1 MVKRILLSIVML
13 MLIAYLGIAI
23 TAFNRKP
30 ANQTCRDVEL
40 VIKDTTYAGFITK
53 EEVKGILQHKG
64 IYPIGKKMERI
75 STKSLERELSKHPL
89 IDEAECYKTPSGKVC
104 VEVTQRIPIL
114 RIMSA
119 NGENYYLDNKGTVMP
134 PEAKCVAH
142 RAIVTGNVEK
152 SFAMKD
158 LYKFGVFLQNNKF
171 WDAQIEQIHVLPDR
185 NIELVPRVGD
195 HLVYLGKLEN
205 FENKLARLK
214 EFYQK
219 GPTEFIAAIELGSS
233 KITGVAGRKNSDGSM
248 QILAYAQEDSSTF
261 IRKGVIFN
269 LDKTAQSLTSII
281 NRLEGELKNSI
292 AKVYVGIGGQS
303 LRTVRNVVS
312 RDLEEEAIIS
322 EELVSAIG
330 DENVAIP
337 VVDMDILDVAPQ
349 EYKVGNNLQ
358 ANPVGLVGSH
368 IEGRFLNIVARSSV
382 RKNLEHCFQQAKIDI
397 ADQLIAP
404 LVTANAVLTESE
416 RRSGCALIDFGA
428 DTTTISVY
436 KNNILRFLT
445 VLPLGGNSITRDIT
459 TLQMEEEEAERL
471 KKTYG
476 DALYEEDES
485 EEPATCKLED
495 ESRTVELS
503 KLNNIIEARAEE
515 IIANVWNQIQISGYE
530 DKLLAGIILTG
541 GAANLKNLEE
551 MLRRRSK
558 IEKMRMAKLPRNTV
572 HAPSNILKKDGS
584 QNTLFGLLFEGNQN
598 CCLIE
603 TAPQIPVTPAT
614 PRPEP
619 EIHKTVDMFEDD
631 QELKEQARLARLK
644 KEEEEKEA
652 RAAAKEAERLRK
664 QKEKEEKERR
674 KREAGPSWIQ
684 RKIDSLTKEIF
695 SDDDMK

>member
-1 MVKRILLSIVML
+1 M
-13 MLIAYLGIAI
+13 A
-23 TAFNRKP
+23 T
-30 ANQTCRDVEL
+30 
-40 VIKDTTYAGFITK
+40 
-53 EEVKGILQHKG
+53 
-64 IYPIGKKMERI
+64 
-75 STKSLERELSKHPL
+75 
-89 IDEAECYKTPSGKVC
+89 
-104 VEVTQRIPIL
+104 
-114 RIMSA
+114 
-119 NGENYYLDNKGTVMP
+119 
-134 PEAKCVAH
+134 
-142 RAIVTGNVEK
+142 
-152 SFAMKD
+152 
-158 LYKFGVFLQNNKF
+158 
-171 WDAQIEQIHVLPDR
+171 
-185 NIELVPRVGD
+185 
-195 HLVYLGKLEN
+195 
-205 FENKLARLK
+205 
-214 EFYQK
+214 
-219 GPTEFIAAIELGSS
+219 TEFIAAIELGSS

-248 QILAYAQEDSSTF
+248 QVLAYAQEDSSTF

-312 RDLEEEAIIS
+312 RDLEDEAIIS

-330 DENVAIP
+330 DENIAIP

-368 IEGRFLNIVARSSV
+368 IEGRFLNIVARASV

-416 RRSGCALIDFGA
+416 RRSGCALIDLGA

-471 KKTYG
+471 KKAYG
-476 DALYEEDES
+476 DALYEEDPEQ
-485 EEPATCKLED
+485 EEATCKLD
-495 ESRTVELS
+495 DDSRTIKVAD
-503 KLNNIIEARAEE
+503 LNNIIEARAEE
-515 IIANVWNQIQISGYE
+515 IIANVWNQVQLSGFD

-541 GAANLKNLEE
+541 GAANLKNIEE
-551 MLRRRSK
+551 MLRKRSK
-558 IEKMRMAKLPRNTV
+558 VEKIRMAKLPRNTV

-598 CCLIE
+598 CCLTE
-603 TAPQIPVTPAT
+603 TAPQPTPT
-614 PRPEP
+614 PMTSRPEP
-619 EIHKTVDMFEDD
+619 AEVHKTADIFEDD
-631 QELKEQARLARLK
+631 QELKEQARIARLK
-644 KEEEEKEA
+644 KEEEEREA
-652 RAAAKEAERLRK
+652 KIAAKEAEKLRK

>member
-1 MVKRILLSIVML
+1 M
-13 MLIAYLGIAI
+13 A
-23 TAFNRKP
+23 T
-30 ANQTCRDVEL
+30 
-40 VIKDTTYAGFITK
+40 
-53 EEVKGILQHKG
+53 
-64 IYPIGKKMERI
+64 
-75 STKSLERELSKHPL
+75 
-89 IDEAECYKTPSGKVC
+89 
-104 VEVTQRIPIL
+104 
-114 RIMSA
+114 
-119 NGENYYLDNKGTVMP
+119 
-134 PEAKCVAH
+134 
-142 RAIVTGNVEK
+142 
-152 SFAMKD
+152 
-158 LYKFGVFLQNNKF
+158 
-171 WDAQIEQIHVLPDR
+171 
-185 NIELVPRVGD
+185 
-195 HLVYLGKLEN
+195 
-205 FENKLARLK
+205 
-214 EFYQK
+214 
-219 GPTEFIAAIELGSS
+219 TEFIAAIELGSS

-322 EELVSAIG
+322 EELVNAIG

-368 IEGRFLNIVARSSV
+368 IEGRFLNIVARASV

-471 KKTYG
+471 KKAYG
-476 DALYEEDES
+476 DALYEEDPEQ
-485 EEPATCKLED
+485 EEATCKLD
-495 ESRTVELS
+495 DDNRIIKVAD
-503 KLNNIIEARAEE
+503 LNNIIEARAEE
-515 IIANVWNQIQISGYE
+515 IVANVWNQIQLSSYE

-541 GAANLKNLEE
+541 GAANLKNLDET
-551 MLRRRSK
+551 LRKRSK
-558 IEKMRMAKLPRNTV
+558 IEKIRMAKLPRNTV
-572 HAPSNILKKDGS
+572 HASNNILKKDGS

-598 CCLIE
+598 CCLTE
-603 TAPQIPVTPAT
+603 TAPQAAPA
-614 PRPEP
+614 PSVSKPEP
-619 EIHKTVDMFEDD
+619 EVHKTVDMFEDD
-631 QELKEQARLARLK
+631 QELKEQARIARLK
-644 KEEEEKEA
+644 KEEEEREA
-652 RAAAKEAERLRK
+652 KLAAKEAEKLRK

>member
-1 MVKRILLSIVML
+1 M
-13 MLIAYLGIAI
+13 A
-23 TAFNRKP
+23 T
-30 ANQTCRDVEL
+30 
-40 VIKDTTYAGFITK
+40 
-53 EEVKGILQHKG
+53 
-64 IYPIGKKMERI
+64 
-75 STKSLERELSKHPL
+75 
-89 IDEAECYKTPSGKVC
+89 
-104 VEVTQRIPIL
+104 
-114 RIMSA
+114 
-119 NGENYYLDNKGTVMP
+119 
-134 PEAKCVAH
+134 
-142 RAIVTGNVEK
+142 
-152 SFAMKD
+152 
-158 LYKFGVFLQNNKF
+158 
-171 WDAQIEQIHVLPDR
+171 
-185 NIELVPRVGD
+185 
-195 HLVYLGKLEN
+195 
-205 FENKLARLK
+205 
-214 EFYQK
+214 
-219 GPTEFIAAIELGSS
+219 TEFIAAIELGSS

-248 QILAYAQEDSSTF
+248 QVLAYAQEDSSTF

-312 RDLEEEAIIS
+312 RDLEDEAIIS

-330 DENVAIP
+330 DENIAIP

-358 ANPVGLVGSH
+358 VNPVGLVGSH
-368 IEGRFLNIVARSSV
+368 IEGRFLNIVARASV

-416 RRSGCALIDFGA
+416 RRSGCALIDLGA

-471 KKTYG
+471 KKAYG
-476 DALYEEDES
+476 DALYEEDPEQ
-485 EEPATCKLED
+485 EEATCKLD
-495 ESRTVELS
+495 DDSRTIKVAD
-503 KLNNIIEARAEE
+503 LNNIIEARAEE
-515 IIANVWNQIQISGYE
+515 IIANVWNQVQLSGFD

-541 GAANLKNLEE
+541 GAANLKNIEE
-551 MLRRRSK
+551 MLRKRSK
-558 IEKMRMAKLPRNTV
+558 VEKIRMAKLPRNTV

-598 CCLIE
+598 CCLTE
-603 TAPQIPVTPAT
+603 TAPQPTPT
-614 PRPEP
+614 PMTSRPEP
-619 EIHKTVDMFEDD
+619 AEVHKTADIFEDD
-631 QELKEQARLARLK
+631 QELKEQARIARLK
-644 KEEEEKEA
+644 KEEEEREA
-652 RAAAKEAERLRK
+652 KIAAKEAEKLRK